1 MNGDNW
7 NFSSNQTPEEHLA
20 MTNSEQYLAGL
31 KRGLQTLLTR
41 QEEDTDPRSR
51 RFRAMMIKNQRR
63 SIQMVELNNLNFVAE
78 K

>member
-1 MNGDNW
+1 MNGHGENW
-7 NFSSNQTPEEHLA
+7 NFSSGHGT
-20 MTNSEQYLAGL
+20 TNADTYLASL